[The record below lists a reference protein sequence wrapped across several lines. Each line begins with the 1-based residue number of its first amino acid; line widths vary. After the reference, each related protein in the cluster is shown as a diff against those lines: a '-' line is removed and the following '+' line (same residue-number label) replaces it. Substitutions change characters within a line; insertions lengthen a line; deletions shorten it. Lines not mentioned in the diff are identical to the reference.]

1 MRENV
6 RAFVETAA
14 ETFRLKGPVY
24 EFGAYQVEGQAEIAD
39 LRPVFRGERYIG
51 CDARPGPGVD
61 RVEDLQRLRLA
72 DGVARTIVCVDT
84 LEHVFDVPRAVEEMI
99 RVLAP
104 GGILLVA
111 APMDFRIHQ
120 YPDDYW
126 RLTPSCLARLLSP
139 LDGLVIG
146 SQGVEKFPHTVLG
159 VGCKGPLD
167 AGFTRR
173 AGAFIGGFQ
182 AWSQARA
189 AALPPA
195 RRLRR
200 WFRNRF
206 LGKGERRRVERY
218 FQSRFSVIVSGSSQ
232 PAAPLR
238 LQIGARPLK
247 QPRHVRLESPA
258 AHKFNAS

>member
-14 ETFRLKGPVY
+14 EAFRLTGPVY
-24 EFGAYQVEGQAEIAD
+24 EFGAYQVDGQAEIAD
-39 LRPVFRGERYIG
+39 LRPVFRGQRYIG

-61 RVEDLQRLRLA
+61 RVEDLARLGLA
-72 DGVARTIVCVDT
+72 DSVARTIVCVDT

-104 GGILLVA
+104 GGYLIVA
-111 APMDFRIHQ
+111 APMDFRIHE

-126 RLTPSCLARLLSP
+126 RLTPSCLARLLAP

-146 SQGVEKFPHTVLG
+146 SQGVEKYPHTVLG

-167 AGFTRR
+167 AGFARR
-173 AGAFIGGFQ
+173 AGAFVGGFQ

-189 AALPPA
+189 AALSPA
-195 RRLRR
+195 KRLRR

-218 FQSRFSVIVSGSSQ
+218 FQSRFSVVVAGGTQ
-232 PAAPLR
+232 AAAAVR
-238 LQIGARPLK
+238 LDAGTRQVA
-247 QPRHVRLESPA
+247 QPRSARIESPTA
-258 AHKFNAS
+258 